1 MSLLKETSRVL
12 LFNRLFITSRVFTHM
27 IREVRGGSR
36 QVVEVR
42 LADVPLLYDQVDGHF
57 AFEAA
62 DVPVTEVITE
72 LMNLR
77 GKITSIQS
85 LCLPQNNN
93 RPVSS
98 IIYLL

>member
-1 MSLLKETSRVL
+1 MGV
-12 LFNRLFITSRVFTHM
+12 ITSRAFTHM
-27 IREVRGGSR
+27 ICEVRGGSR

-72 LMNLR
+72 LVNLR
-77 GKITSIQS
+77 GKRS
-85 LCLPQNNN
+85 LRFSPESACVHRDKIRLM
-93 RPVSS
+93 SS
-98 IIYLL
+98 IVYLL